1 MSAAASMAG
10 ATVLAAR
17 NIVKRFGGIK
27 ALNGVNFELRAGE
40 VHALCGENGA
50 GKSTLIKLLAGVHTH
65 GSYDGEI
72 LIDGAGAMLRSTR
85 DAEHA
90 GIAIIHQ
97 ELALF
102 PEMSVAENLFIGALP
117 RRGALIDWD
126 QVYAR
131 ATQLLADC
139 HIALDPAT
147 RVGQLG
153 IGQQQLVEIAR
164 AIARRPRVLVLDEPT
179 AALAR
184 HEIDTLLQLI
194 RELRARGVACVYI
207 SHKLDEVFAISD
219 RITVLRDGA
228 AQGTL
233 TTAATNPD
241 EIIRLMVGRSIEDL
255 YPRRQSLRGEVLLA
269 VKQLSVARHRGGA
282 AVLRD
287 VTLEVRAGEVLGI
300 GGLMGAGR
308 TELLMHLIGLWGTRG
323 RGQLELRGRPYTPS
337 TPRAALSQ
345 GLALV
350 SEDRKRYGL
359 VLPQGV
365 AFNLSLSSLANFRRG
380 PLLDTDREY
389 VAARDSVRELRIKAH
404 ALDNPV
410 GTLSGG
416 NQQKVVLGRVLQTA
430 PEVLLLDEPTRG
442 IDVGAKLEVYELIN
456 KLAAAGKGI
465 VLVSSELGELLG
477 MSDRIAMLCE
487 GAVGGTFTRAEA
499 SQERLLAAAMGRSEQ
514 AA

>member
-17 NIVKRFGGIK
+17 NIVKRFGGIT
-27 ALNGVNFELRAGE
+27 ALNGVNFKLRAGE

-72 LIDGAGAMLRSTR
+72 LIDGASATLRSTR

-131 ATQLLADC
+131 ATQLRADC
-139 HIALDPAT
+139 HITLDPAT

-233 TTAATNPD
+233 TTASA
-241 EIIRLMVGRSIEDL
+241 
-255 YPRRQSLRGEVLLA
+255 Q
-269 VKQLSVARHRGGA
+269 
-282 AVLRD
+282 
-287 VTLEVRAGEVLGI
+287 
-300 GGLMGAGR
+300 
-308 TELLMHLIGLWGTRG
+308 
-323 RGQLELRGRPYTPS
+323 
-337 TPRAALSQ
+337 
-345 GLALV
+345 
-350 SEDRKRYGL
+350 RYC
-359 VLPQGV
+359 
-365 AFNLSLSSLANFRRG
+365 
-380 PLLDTDREY
+380 
-389 VAARDSVRELRIKAH
+389 
-404 ALDNPV
+404 
-410 GTLSGG
+410 
-416 NQQKVVLGRVLQTA
+416 
-430 PEVLLLDEPTRG
+430 
-442 IDVGAKLEVYELIN
+442 
-456 KLAAAGKGI
+456 
-465 VLVSSELGELLG
+465 
-477 MSDRIAMLCE
+477 AM
-487 GAVGGTFTRAEA
+487 
-499 SQERLLAAAMGRSEQ
+499 
-514 AA
+514 